1 MLSPWESMPSSE
13 AGGHFFLALH
23 VHTMQHTRTET
34 PTNTTMSRAIA
45 ASTIARSPA
54 PSMPSSELVV
64 LGGEVGVGVISTF
77 VLFSMSSRV
86 ISGSVVD
93 PVGSGPV
100 GSVVDPVGSGPVGSM
115 VDPVGSGPVGA
126 AAVLGTENKTEHMRC
141 TVSCVVN
148 VLMEGLGKSILGYW
162 SVIRQMDLIA

>member
-1 MLSPWESMPSSE
+1 
-13 AGGHFFLALH
+13 
-23 VHTMQHTRTET
+23 
-34 PTNTTMSRAIA
+34 
-45 ASTIARSPA
+45 
-54 PSMPSSELVV
+54 MPSSELVV

-100 GSVVDPVGSGPVGSM
+100 GSVVDPVGSGPVG
-115 VDPVGSGPVGA
+115 A

>member
-1 MLSPWESMPSSE
+1 MPSSD
-13 AGGHFFLALH
+13 AGGDFFLALH

-100 GSVVDPVGSGPVGSM
+100 GSVVDPVGSGPVG
-115 VDPVGSGPVGA
+115 A
-126 AAVLGTENKTEHMRC
+126 AAVLGEENRTKHMRC

>member
-1 MLSPWESMPSSE
+1 
-13 AGGHFFLALH
+13 
-23 VHTMQHTRTET
+23 
-34 PTNTTMSRAIA
+34 
-45 ASTIARSPA
+45 
-54 PSMPSSELVV
+54 MPSSELVV
-64 LGGEVGVGVISTF
+64 LGGEVGIGVISTF

-100 GSVVDPVGSGPVGSM
+100 GS
-115 VDPVGSGPVGA
+115 GPVGA
-126 AAVLGTENKTEHMRC
+126 AAVLGTENRTEHMRC

-148 VLMEGLGKSILGYW
+148 VLMAGLCKSILGYC